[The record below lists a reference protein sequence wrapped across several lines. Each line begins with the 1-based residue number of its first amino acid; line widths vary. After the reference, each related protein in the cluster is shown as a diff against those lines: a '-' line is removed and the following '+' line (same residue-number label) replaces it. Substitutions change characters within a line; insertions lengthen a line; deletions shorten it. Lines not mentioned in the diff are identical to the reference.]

1 MIPVRQNVLVKP
13 YPSSEVST
21 GGIFVPDAAKTP
33 SNKVHIVA
41 VGTGTPNKPMK
52 LKAGQTGYR
61 VKDWG
66 EQFLIDGELHYLMEQ
81 SAIIALQ

>member
-13 YPSSEVST
+13 YPSSDVSV
-21 GGIFVPDAAKTP
+21 GGIFVPDSAKAP
-33 SNKVHIVA
+33 SNKVYIVA

>member
-21 GGIFVPDAAKTP
+21 GGIFVPDTAKTP

-66 EQFLIDGELHYLMEQ
+66 DSFLIDGELHYLMEQ